1 MPRRYHLSMFL
12 TELNWIAILIGFVV
26 FFAVGAVWFS
36 PNVFY
41 LRWVKLMGL
50 TPEENQ
56 GLGHHGMAFVFGL
69 TALGALVQVTA
80 IASII
85 HFVDPS
91 MGALGGALTGLLV
104 GIGVTA
110 ASSLSHRLF
119 SGQGIRVW
127 LIEVGGDIVSLTL
140 AGLVIGIFG

>member
-1 MPRRYHLSMFL
+1 MFL

-85 HFVDPS
+85 HFVALATGPV
-91 MGALGGALTGLLV
+91 GPLGGALVGLLV
-104 GIGVTA
+104 GIGITA

-127 LIEVGGDIVSLTL
+127 LIEVGGDIVALTL

>member
-1 MPRRYHLSMFL
+1 MFL

-26 FFAVGAVWFS
+26 FFAVGAIWFG
-36 PNVFY
+36 PKTFY
-41 LRWVKLMGL
+41 PAWVKLIGA
-50 TPEENQ
+50 TEVPGK
-56 GLGHHGMAFVFGL
+56 GLGHHGMPFVFGL
-69 TALGALVQVTA
+69 TALGALVQVVA
-80 IASII
+80 LASVI
-85 HFVDPS
+85 HFVALDNGPV
-91 MGALGGALTGLLV
+91 GPLGGLLIGFLV
-104 GIGVTA
+104 GIGFAA